1 MKTFVNIT
9 VSSAAS
15 LLLAAVLT
23 VTASAAPKTRI
34 INVKSPNGETEV
46 TVTVAGDIR
55 YDLISK
61 GETLMSGNKIAL
73 HLADRVLGEQAV
85 VVSSKITEVRQTVRP
100 DKIEASKK
108 LGDCPLCYYRCL
120 RGF

>member
-1 MKTFVNIT
+1 MKTFFNIT

-15 LLLAAVLT
+15 LLLAAILT

-108 LGDCPLCYYRCL
+108 LGDCPLCYFRCL